1 MSSLTS
7 CDAESFHRFCLFL
20 ESLHLKKKAE
30 KLQAVEHFLKRFDS
44 TCDLFP
50 LLRLLLP
57 GVDHERGAYGLKES
71 NLAKLFGEMLSLPE
85 GQRQRLLKWKDPA
98 LQEGYRCAAGD
109 FASVLFSVVEGRAPK
124 AASTLTLGDVNLA
137 LTKIHNAPDAT
148 EKRNQL
154 LEVARKASA
163 TEQKWIAKMI
173 LKDLKVGI
181 SHESL
186 LKRFHPDAMELYNRS
201 SNLKQVLDEIR
212 LQYVRAKVEHSDKD
226 DGHAGAEPVQPSQP
240 ARVGNDSILFS
251 KFKPMLAQR
260 LRLESLTQI
269 FDGSKSFS
277 VEPKYDGER
286 ILAHVDAEAKRVELY
301 TRSAIDYTSAYAP
314 SMRPVLLQ
322 GLLGRQAVLDGEML
336 AWDEDEAAFIAFGS
350 NRTVAQMN
358 DQRKHLCFVVFDVL
372 FYMDAEG
379 QSYDLRQTPLKARQD
394 FLAKIVVPKEHWL
407 ELVPGLCMSSAEEA
421 QRRLEGAIEA
431 RLEGLVLK
439 DMSSKYFFN
448 ARKRG
453 WYKIKPEYD
462 GLSETLDLIVVG
474 AYFGDSARRRAM
486 QGQSTDLADHCSQF
500 LLAALR
506 HSSNPEA
513 AVVTVCRVGTGFSM
527 DQLKEMR
534 AKLRPHLKRYDPH
547 RAPSWMGG
555 WRGGPKSKPDAVLD
569 SPSHGFVMEVRAAE
583 IVPSEEYEFGHTLR
597 FPRAVKPFR
606 DDKEWS
612 DANTDKD
619 LREFLVE
626 GARNA
631 LTGRRVKAKVEV
643 QSEGEDTDEGAGS
656 PKKSVASARPR
667 VLRKRSFG
675 VLEGF
680 RPADT
685 AQVPVASEL
694 LKGAEVFV
702 VNGDAQYSKADLEA
716 YVVRHGGRHVQNFL
730 RGRTSLVVAAS
741 LSDLRTQ
748 NLAKTAR
755 VDIVL
760 YTYLFECET
769 AGKMLPLKPRH
780 MLATS
785 PETKAQL
792 SYAFDQWGD
801 AFYEEVSAASLKAV
815 LERISDANAAQVP
828 EELVRTL
835 EEHPKLQGS
844 RSPWEAAERKAKNPS
859 NQ

>member
-1 MSSLTS
+1 MP
-7 CDAESFHRFCLFL
+7 SFG
-20 ESLHLKKKAE
+20 
-30 KLQAVEHFLKRFDS
+30 
-44 TCDLFP
+44 
-50 LLRLLLP
+50 LLLFCSL
-57 GVDHERGAYGLKES
+57 VILCFLIAVTTWTRAALSQTKSEES

-85 GQRQRLLKWKDPA
+85 AQRQRLLKWKDPA

-109 FASVLFSVVEGRAPK
+109 FASVLFSVVEGRA
-124 AASTLTLGDVNLA
+124 STVSSALTLGDVNLA

-163 TEQKWIAKMI
+163 MEQKWIAKMI

-212 LQYVRAKVEHSDKD
+212 AQYVRAK
-226 DGHAGAEPVQPSQP
+226 AEPSEQERGGGLAEAAAAGGPSL
-240 ARVGNDSILFS
+240 RLGGSDSILFS

-260 LRLESLTQI
+260 LRLDSMSQI
-269 FDGSKSFS
+269 FDGSKTFS

-286 ILAHVDAEAKRVELY
+286 IMAHIDVEVKRVELY

-314 SMRPVLLQ
+314 SMRPIFLE

-336 AWDEDEAAFIAFGS
+336 AWDEDEQAFIAFGS

-358 DQRKHLCFVVFDVL
+358 DPRKHLCFVVFDVL

-394 FLAKIVVPKEHWL
+394 FLAKIIQLKEHWL
-407 ELVPGLCMSSAEEA
+407 EVVPGLSMSTPEEA
-421 QRRLEGAIEA
+421 HRRLEGAIEA

-439 DMSSKYFFN
+439 D
-448 ARKRG
+448 R
-453 WYKIKPEYD
+453 
-462 GLSETLDLIVVG
+462 T
-474 AYFGDSARRRAM
+474 
-486 QGQSTDLADHCSQF
+486 
-500 LLAALR
+500 
-506 HSSNPEA
+506 
-513 AVVTVCRVGTGFSM
+513 
-527 DQLKEMR
+527 
-534 AKLRPHLKRYDPH
+534 
-547 RAPSWMGG
+547 
-555 WRGGPKSKPDAVLD
+555 GPKSKPDAVLD

-583 IVPSEEYEFGHTLR
+583 IEYEFGHTLR
-597 FPRAVKPFR
+597 FPRAVKAYR
-606 DDKEWS
+606 EDKEWS
-612 DANTDKD
+612 DANTDQD
-619 LREFLVE
+619 LREYLVD

-631 LTGRRVKAKVEV
+631 LVATRRVKPKVEV
-643 QSEGEDTDEGAGS
+643 DSGGEDTDEGVGS
-656 PKKSVASARPR
+656 PKPKGSAKPR

-685 AQVPVASEL
+685 AQVPVASQL

-702 VNGDAQYSKADLEA
+702 VNGDAQYSKARSQAVL
-716 YVVRHGGRHVQNFL
+716 NFL

-748 NLAKTAR
+748 NLAKTAQ
-755 VDIVL
+755 VDLVQ
-760 YTYLFECET
+760 YTYLFE
-769 AGKMLPLKPRH
+769 PRH

-792 SYAFDQWGD
+792 SYAFDPFGD
-801 AFYEEVSAASLKAV
+801 AFYEEVTVASLKAV
-815 LERISDANAAQVP
+815 LERIPDAEAAKVP
-828 EELVRTL
+828 ED
-835 EEHPKLQGS
+835 PGS
-844 RSPWEAAERKAKNPS
+844 FLWEAGRGAQSGGGTADDARLHAKSFLTTELGEATAVRPGGNER
-859 NQ
+859 